1 MAAVTGHWY
10 WKDETKTLEFMN
22 YKSPVEL
29 KKKKRRIKG
38 MYFQQVSSKQADR
51 MGPTSTNKRQVGA
64 KVPTSRDA
72 GVKAQT
78 TSQGLPRPTMKHE
91 KHEYVTLEDVKYV
104 ALNLLHE
111 NGIHHVPNIFS
122 AVFRTEQLDEF
133 LMALLFYISCYLERI
148 ALEKKPKA
156 IMTEPSTK
164 ERREMALTNT
174 KIELAQKELALVY
187 SVLLLGLGMAPQHHM
202 ACGGSKVSAIY
213 KDRHLFECLYSFC
226 TYVAWVTFRRTNL
239 HIIHEEIGRLLRS
252 NTFNPAARANYPEDE
267 TANDTSETL
276 ERKKISP
283 AEYRR
288 LHPKRPAINS
298 IVNQRSPMLI
308 SLLPS
313 PKEKSQYLFQTHQQH
328 CSSNVE
334 VFDDDMLMEALSVA
348 YTSRVGII
356 GEPYSHFNAATLVL
370 IGAEPEDEEENEPDH
385 EKAETTTSSFKP
397 QGRAS
402 ASKAKMS
409 RQNTVVSRATTV
421 GAYSSTE

>member
-1 MAAVTGHWY
+1 MFYFIFCSCKTIMAAVTGHWY

-202 ACGGSKVSAIY
+202 ACGG
-213 KDRHLFECLYSFC
+213 
-226 TYVAWVTFRRTNL
+226 
-239 HIIHEEIGRLLRS
+239 
-252 NTFNPAARANYPEDE
+252 
-267 TANDTSETL
+267 
-276 ERKKISP
+276 
-283 AEYRR
+283 R